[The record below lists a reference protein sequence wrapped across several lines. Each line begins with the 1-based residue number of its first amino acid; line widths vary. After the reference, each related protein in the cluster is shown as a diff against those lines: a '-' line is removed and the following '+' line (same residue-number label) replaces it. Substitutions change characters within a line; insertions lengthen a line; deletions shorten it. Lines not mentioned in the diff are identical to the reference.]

1 MADRPYMCRDEGLFL
16 PECDDCSQLEGRVKA
31 LEDCCETATEELA
44 DHEERISSAETTLTN
59 HTQTLSEQNTRI
71 TANSNS
77 ISANTQ
83 SIGQAES
90 DINSVKSRVT
100 TAESDIDTLQEDL
113 MSAQSDIQSNTDA
126 IDSIERLPEV
136 TSADDGKVLTVVDG
150 KWGIEPSSLVGEAIV
165 GQSTVGEEETE
176 SDIDELKERMLS
188 AESNIASLEENK
200 QNKLTAGAGIQIQND
215 VISTT
220 GSGDEGKADYT
231 HIDECNDIV
240 SFQADAKG
248 VPLKSLTATINP
260 KQSGSGDPSPD
271 NVRPISG
278 WDSVNV
284 TRSGK
289 NIYPTI
295 NSAQTYSVNGITFA
309 RNSDGSIHVQGTA
322 TANADFTLWNGIVN
336 GRNAFAVKAGTYTI
350 SATGCSGDVSYILGG
365 AQNTSGLIYNAFIES
380 PKVWTVSIP
389 HDGTTGYNIIRVKSG
404 ATVDTT
410 ISIQWEL
417 GSTAT
422 DYEPYQADTYTT
434 TLPET
439 VYGGSLDV
447 VNGVLTVDR
456 AMVDLGTLTWTYS
469 NSFFR
474 TDGIAS
480 AVKRPPNNQ
489 TKVNAISSAYPI
501 MTWTAISGTDTAI
514 AVDTTGRMIVANPSI
529 TSLSDFQ
536 TAISDVQLCY
546 ELAEPRTIQLTP
558 KQVTTLLGTN
568 NVWADS
574 GEVCLEYEHTQ
585 GVPTLKARR
594 TTYTTTES
602 SEDTFALTDYTASDI
617 LFVYINGLMLV
628 EGDEYTIEGTNVVL
642 TTPITNAGT
651 TVHIVALQ
659 AR

>member
-44 DHEERISSAETTLTN
+44 DHEERISSAE
-59 HTQTLSEQNTRI
+59 
-71 TANSNS
+71 
-77 ISANTQ
+77 
-83 SIGQAES
+83 
-90 DINSVKSRVT
+90 
-100 TAESDIDTLQEDL
+100 SDIDTLQEDL

-150 KWGIEPSSLVGEAIV
+150 KWGIKPSSLVGEAIV

-231 HIDECNDIV
+231 RIDECNDIV

-278 WDSVNV
+278 WDEVRV

-289 NIYPTI
+289 NLAEYDNENNPNRSTFNYSSDTAESLIATRAIGGGAFILQLRAYVIEGESYTFSFGKCTLDETAQSSVKVYIY
-295 NSAQTYSVNGITFA
+295 
-309 RNSDGSIHVQGTA
+309 SDRLWGTA
-322 TANADFTLWNGIVN
+322 IKANWDVGETGSEWVSTYTGEVIVGIFFN
-336 GRNAFAVKAGTYTI
+336 NAPAGTK
-350 SATGCSGDVSYILGG
+350 
-365 AQNTSGLIYNAFIES
+365 IELE
-380 PKVWTVSIP
+380 KFQI
-389 HDGTTGYNIIRVKSG
+389 
-404 ATVDTT
+404 
-410 ISIQWEL
+410 EL

-422 DYEPYQADTYTT
+422 AYEPYQADTYTAA
-434 TLPET
+434 LPET

-447 VNGVLTVDR
+447 ANGVLTVTHILVTYDGSSDE
-456 AMVDLGTLTWTYS
+456 AWYEYGSGSDHFCAVINPSDKAVGYQTSICNEFENVNGAFGNSAYGIYSDHSTLVNMYFRMPDSSVTTLSGFKTW
-469 NSFFR
+469 
-474 TDGIAS
+474 IAS
-480 AVKRPPNNQ
+480 N
-489 TKVNAISSAYPI
+489 PI
-501 MTWTAISGTDTAI
+501 Q
-514 AVDTTGRMIVANPSI
+514 V
-529 TSLSDFQ
+529 
-536 TAISDVQLCY
+536 CY
-546 ELAEPRTIQLTP
+546 LLATPTTIQLTP

-594 TTYTTTES
+594 TTYTTTGS

-617 LFVYINGLMLV
+617 LFVYVNGLMLV
-628 EGDEYTIEGTNVVL
+628 EGDEYTIVGTNVVL
-642 TTPITNAGT
+642 TTPITHTGT

>member
-44 DHEERISSAETTLTN
+44 DHEERISSAE
-59 HTQTLSEQNTRI
+59 
-71 TANSNS
+71 
-77 ISANTQ
+77 
-83 SIGQAES
+83 
-90 DINSVKSRVT
+90 
-100 TAESDIDTLQEDL
+100 SDIDTLQEDL
-113 MSAQSDIQSNTDA
+113 MSAKSDIQSNTDA

-150 KWGIEPSSLVGEAIV
+150 KWGIMPSSLVGEAIV

-200 QNKLTAGAGIQIQND
+200 QNKLTAGVGIQIQND

-231 HIDECNDIV
+231 RIDECNDIV

-278 WDSVNV
+278 WDSVSV

-289 NIYPTI
+289 NLLRYPYDSSNANKT
-295 NSAQTYSVNGITFA
+295 VNGVTFTVTNDGILTVTGTPTAGTSFTFSKNLIDASRLKAGDEIYISTGTNYDTKSYFRLLYKNPTPMEGITRIDVDVKKIVITDDMVTRGIWFELWIPSD
-309 RNSDGSIHVQGTA
+309 NGSISITVKPMVSFSSDGI
-322 TANADFTLWNGIVN
+322 
-336 GRNAFAVKAGTYTI
+336 
-350 SATGCSGDVSYILGG
+350 
-365 AQNTSGLIYNAFIES
+365 
-380 PKVWTVSIP
+380 
-389 HDGTTGYNIIRVKSG
+389 
-404 ATVDTT
+404 
-410 ISIQWEL
+410 
-417 GSTAT
+417 
-422 DYEPYQADTYTT
+422 YEPYTGTTYHTD
-434 TLPET
+434 LPET

-447 VNGVLTVDR
+447 VSGVLTVDR
-456 AMVDLGTLTWTYS
+456 AYVSMDGATQYSQTGDYTLY
-469 NSFFR
+469 R
-474 TDGIAS
+474 
-480 AVKRPPNNQ
+480 KPNNPFSNNTSGGNALSNITNNFGNIATGLQ
-489 TKVNAISSAYPI
+489 DTKIQFPTGGTGYIYASVPNGLDISSA
-501 MTWTAISGTDTAI
+501 TAVYT
-514 AVDTTGRMIVANPSI
+514 
-529 TSLSDFQ
+529 
-536 TAISDVQLCY
+536 
-546 ELAEPRTIQLTP
+546 LATPTTIQLTP
-558 KQVTTLLGTN
+558 KQVTTLLGEN

-574 GEVCLEYEHTQ
+574 GDVCLEYEHTQ

-617 LFVYINGLMLV
+617 LFVYVNGLMLV
-628 EGDEYTIEGTNVVL
+628 EGDEYTIVGTNVVL
-642 TTPITNAGT
+642 TTPITQAGT
-651 TVHIVALQ
+651 VVHIVALQ
-659 AR
+659 ARL